1 MKPIRLPRVSLLA
14 ALAANRV
21 IGKNNTLPW
30 HLPEDLKRFKS
41 LTMGHTI
48 VMGRKTHE
56 SIGRVLPGRHNVVV
70 SRQTGLIV
78 PGAVVVHSLQAALEQ
93 VDSASATAD
102 ELFIIGGA
110 ILYEQSLA
118 LAQRMYLTEIQ
129 KDFEGD
135 ARFPEFNRDDW
146 IELSRERHVSA
157 GTMQLTY
164 HFVVL
169 ERKNMREVK

>member
-1 MKPIRLPRVSLLA
+1 MTAYLPRVSLLA

-56 SIGRVLPGRHNVVV
+56 SIGRVLPGRRNVVV
-70 SRQTGLIV
+70 SRQIDLIA

-93 VDSASATAD
+93 GNSASATAD

-110 ILYEQSLA
+110 KLYEQTLA

-129 KDFEGD
+129 QDFEGD
-135 ARFPEFNRDDW
+135 AYFPEFNCAEW
-146 IELSRERHVSA
+146 IEVARERHMSA
-157 GTMQLTY
+157 GTMPLAY

-169 ERKNMREVK
+169 ERKCKYAK